1 MYTYSSISSR
11 WKLVEEGKR
20 RMTRVG
26 NQQSKLVQLKKADSV
41 ILKVNFG
48 HDYWNL
54 MVRISVIC
62 SRMFEGQTL
71 FYGCDQK
78 RYARKKRLNIKLI
91 TKDHNQ
97 GCKKGNWYD
106 CQAFLSPS
114 TYGFPVTTHCNTAWQ
129 LYMNNHKRRNKIS
142 SDVIYNGSGKLLPWW
157 QLQMRSYLD
166 SKPEDKF
173 IR

>member
-1 MYTYSSISSR
+1 MYTYSSISSW

-26 NQQSKLVQLKKADSV
+26 DQHSKLVQLKKADSV

-48 HDYWNL
+48 HGYWNL
-54 MVRISVIC
+54 MVRISVFC
-62 SRMFEGQTL
+62 SRMFEGKTL

-78 RYARKKRLNIKLI
+78 RYDGKKGLNIKLI

-97 GCKKGNWYD
+97 GCKKYHHLLLTF
-106 CQAFLSPS
+106 QI
-114 TYGFPVTTHCNTAWQ
+114 TTHCNTAWQ

>member
-1 MYTYSSISSR
+1 MFTYSSISSW
-11 WKLVEEGKR
+11 WKLVEEVKR

-26 NQQSKLVQLKKADSV
+26 DQRSKLVQLKKADSV

-48 HDYWNL
+48 WNYWNS

-97 GCKKGNWYD
+97 GCKKKATDMTAKPFYHHLHM
-106 CQAFLSPS
+106 AF
-114 TYGFPVTTHCNTAWQ
+114 
-129 LYMNNHKRRNKIS
+129 
-142 SDVIYNGSGKLLPWW
+142 
-157 QLQMRSYLD
+157 QLQHIVTQHDSCIWITIRDETRSRVTLFITDQASSFHGD
-166 SKPEDKF
+166 SFKWDPIS
-173 IR
+173 IRSPKINS